1 MPIDF
6 KKNLDSDVD
15 LDTHVSIVT
24 KKATFSIAN
33 N

>member
-1 MPIDF
+1 MPVDF
-6 KKNLDSDVD
+6 KKILYSDVD
-15 LDTHVSIVT
+15 LDTHVSTVT